1 MIVLALGG
9 ITVSSAFLF
18 KIDEVVSVSGKLES
32 ILGTVDVKTPAG
44 GKISKVL
51 FKDGDTVTKGQLLVV
66 FDTTQARD
74 DVETYNRLIQLETE
88 EREKSLQMLDISF
101 DVLQQ
106 KLKTMNN
113 ISSELRTLV
122 DTGGFQRLEYLQQL
136 DRVHELEGQLT
147 NLNLEKSRLIS
158 TSEKN
163 IQQMVKNL
171 KSAELQIKY
180 QNVLAP
186 TSGVIFNPQ
195 VRRDSV
201 INPGSTIL
209 TLVPQTGLQAE
220 VFVSNKDIGFVRK
233 GQLSKV
239 RVDAFPF
246 TRYGELTGEVSRIG
260 ADSLEPDQSAPFFRY
275 PVTLKLNRSFLK
287 SGSTI
292 IPLRNGM
299 SVTANLKLREKR
311 VISLL
316 SDMLVNQTEAIK
328 SIRQF

>member
-1 MIVLALGG
+1 MA
-9 ITVSSAFLF
+9 
-18 KIDEVVSVSGKLES
+18 
-32 ILGTVDVKTPAG
+32 
-44 GKISKVL
+44 
-51 FKDGDTVTKGQLLVV
+51 
-66 FDTTQARD
+66 
-74 DVETYNRLIQLETE
+74 
-88 EREKSLQMLDISF
+88 
-101 DVLQQ
+101 
-106 KLKTMNN
+106 
-113 ISSELRTLV
+113 
-122 DTGGFQRLEYLQQL
+122 
-136 DRVHELEGQLT
+136 
-147 NLNLEKSRLIS
+147 
-158 TSEKN
+158 
-163 IQQMVKNL
+163 KNL

-186 TSGVIFNPQ
+186 TSGVIFNSQ

-201 INPGSTIL
+201 INAGSTIL

-246 TRYGELTGEVSRIG
+246 TRYELTGEVSRIG
-260 ADSLEPDQSAPFFRY
+260 ADSLEPDRSAPFFRY
-275 PVTLKLNRSFLK
+275 PVTLRLNRSFLK

-316 SDMLVNQTEAIK
+316 SDMLVNQTEAVK